1 MTKICDSKCV
11 PHKKLMKREK
21 ALEKKRKP
29 RRWFSEKYDAW
40 LMNIRDFF
48 TDNLG
53 REFQEL
59 I

>member
-1 MTKICDSKCV
+1 MTKNCDSKCV
-11 PHKKLMKREK
+11 PHKKIMKREK
-21 ALEKKRKP
+21 ALEGKRKP
-29 RRWFSEKYDAW
+29 RRRFSKKYNAW

-48 TDNLG
+48 ADNLG